1 MPDLGRLSRLATMS
15 DARVAETVLLV
26 EADRDERDR
35 LAVWFEEAGFEVA
48 TCPGP
53 TGPDYTCVG
62 ARGGTCAL
70 ADEATVVVL
79 DMSLESEAVVRG
91 TAAEELL
98 AMYLFA
104 GHRIVA
110 LGSHPGGEVPGQ
122 LIRLHRHPERDEL
135 VRAVRELVALGP
147 GTPS

>member
-1 MPDLGRLSRLATMS
+1 MAP
-15 DARVAETVLLV
+15 RVADTVLLV
-26 EADRDERDR
+26 EADEAERDR
-35 LAVWFEEAGFEVA
+35 LASAVEEAGFEVA

-62 ARGGTCAL
+62 SRGGACAL
-70 ADEATVVVL
+70 ASDAAVVVL

-98 AMYLFA
+98 AMYLFG

-135 VRAVRELVALGP
+135 VRALTELASLGH
-147 GTPS
+147 GTSA

>member
-1 MPDLGRLSRLATMS
+1 MS
-15 DARVAETVLLV
+15 KADGAETVLVV
-26 EADRDERDR
+26 EADGPERDR
-35 LAVWFEEAGFEVA
+35 LASWFEDAGFEVA

-62 ARGGTCAL
+62 SRGGACAL
-70 ADEATVVVL
+70 AADASVVVL

-98 AMYLFA
+98 AIYLFG
-104 GHRIVA
+104 GHKIVA

-122 LIRLHRHPERDEL
+122 LVRLHRHPEREEL
-135 VRAVRELVALGP
+135 VRAVRELAALGP
-147 GTPS
+147 GTSS

>member
-1 MPDLGRLSRLATMS
+1 MTDPH
-15 DARVAETVLLV
+15 VPETVLLV
-26 EADRDERDR
+26 EADEAERDR
-35 LAVWFEEAGFEVA
+35 LASWFEDAGFEVA

-62 ARGGTCAL
+62 SRSGACAL
-70 ADEATVVVL
+70 AAEASVVVL

-98 AMYLFA
+98 AMYLFG
-104 GHRIVA
+104 GHKIVA

-122 LIRLHRHPERDEL
+122 LVRLHRHPERETL
-135 VRAVRELVALGP
+135 LTAVRTLAGTGP
-147 GTPS
+147 GTLS

>member
-1 MPDLGRLSRLATMS
+1 MTHPGLPA
-15 DARVAETVLLV
+15 TVLLV
-26 EADRDERDR
+26 EADEDERDR
-35 LAVWFEEAGFEVA
+35 LASWFEDAGFEVA

-62 ARGGTCAL
+62 SRGGACAL
-70 ADEATVVVL
+70 AAEAEVVVL

-98 AMYLFA
+98 AMYLFG
-104 GHRIVA
+104 GHKIVA

-122 LIRLHRHPERDEL
+122 LVRLHRHPEREAL
-135 VRAVRELVALGP
+135 VAAVRELAVSGP
-147 GTPS
+147 GPRS

>member
-1 MPDLGRLSRLATMS
+1 MS
-15 DARVAETVLLV
+15 DAHVAETVLLV
-26 EADRDERDR
+26 EADEVERDR
-35 LAVWFEEAGFEVA
+35 LASWFEDAGFEVA

-62 ARGGTCAL
+62 SRGGACAL
-70 ADEATVVVL
+70 AAEASVVVV

-98 AMYLFA
+98 AMYLFG

-122 LIRLHRHPERDEL
+122 LVRLHRHPERDEL
-135 VRAVRELVALGP
+135 VRAVRGLVSLGP

>member
-1 MPDLGRLSRLATMS
+1 MTAS
-15 DARVAETVLLV
+15 RVAETVLLV
-26 EADRDERDR
+26 EADEAERDR
-35 LAVWFEEAGFEVA
+35 LASLFEDVGFEVS

-62 ARGGTCAL
+62 SRGGACAL
-70 ADEATVVVL
+70 AADAAVVVL

-98 AMYLFA
+98 AMYLFG
-104 GHRIVA
+104 GHKIVA

-122 LIRLHRHPERDEL
+122 LIRLHRHPEREEL
-135 VRAVRELVALGP
+135 VRAVSELAAMGP
-147 GTPS
+147 GTSS

>member
-1 MPDLGRLSRLATMS
+1 MS
-15 DARVAETVLLV
+15 DQRLPDTVLLV
-26 EADRDERDR
+26 QADEAERDR
-35 LAVWFEEAGFEVA
+35 LASWFEEAGFEVA

-62 ARGGTCAL
+62 SRGGACAL
-70 ADEATVVVL
+70 AAEASVVVL

-98 AMYLFA
+98 ALYLFG
-104 GHRIVA
+104 GHKIVA

-122 LIRLHRHPERDEL
+122 LVRLHRHPERDEL
-135 VRAVRELVALGP
+135 VHAVRELTNMGP
-147 GTPS
+147 GTST

>member
-1 MPDLGRLSRLATMS
+1 MTHRSLP
-15 DARVAETVLLV
+15 VTVLLV
-26 EADRDERDR
+26 EADEDERDQ
-35 LAVWFEEAGFEVA
+35 LASWFEDAGFEVA

-62 ARGGTCAL
+62 SRGGACAL
-70 ADEATVVVL
+70 ATEAEVVVL

-98 AMYLFA
+98 AMYLFG
-104 GHRIVA
+104 GHKIVA

-122 LIRLHRHPERDEL
+122 LVRLHRHPERETL
-135 VRAVRELVALGP
+135 VTAVRALA
-147 GTPS
+147 GTGSGTSS

>member
-1 MPDLGRLSRLATMS
+1 MTIPGLPA
-15 DARVAETVLLV
+15 TVLLV
-26 EADRDERDR
+26 EADEVERDR
-35 LAVWFEEAGFEVA
+35 LASWFEDAGFEVA

-62 ARGGTCAL
+62 SRGGACAL
-70 ADEATVVVL
+70 AAEAQVVVL

-98 AMYLFA
+98 AMYLFD

-122 LIRLHRHPERDEL
+122 LVRLHRHPEREAL
-135 VRAVRELVALGP
+135 IAAVRELVTSGP